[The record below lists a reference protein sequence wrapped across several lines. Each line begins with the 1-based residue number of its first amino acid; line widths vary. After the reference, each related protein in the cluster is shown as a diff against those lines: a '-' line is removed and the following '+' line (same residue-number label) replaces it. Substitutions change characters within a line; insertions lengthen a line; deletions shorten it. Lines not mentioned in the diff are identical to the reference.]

1 MSNPR
6 VANVTTR
13 SKTFLGM
20 INLDSTEIR
29 TST

>member
-13 SKTFLGM
+13 GKTFLGM

-29 TST
+29 TSA

>member
-13 SKTFLGM
+13 GKTFLGM